1 MTVPSHPE
9 GKITYFTVV
18 SIIVAFLLLLNSF
31 TSISLSLSI
40 TSVACTPPYNM
51 LDEVNPVS
59 PIAYAVEAI
68 HLLRTLYQFFL
79 VL

>member
-18 SIIVAFLLLLNSF
+18 SIIVAFLLLNYF

-68 HLLRTLYQFFL
+68 YLLRTLHQFFL

>member
-18 SIIVAFLLLLNSF
+18 SIIVAFLLLNYF
-31 TSISLSLSI
+31 TSISLSLSLSI
-40 TSVACTPPYNM
+40 TSVACTPLYSM
-51 LDEVNPVS
+51 LDEANPVS
-59 PIAYAVEAI
+59 PYAVEAI
-68 HLLRTLYQFFL
+68 YLLRTLRQFFL